1 MIWPGTLVSAK
12 ESNFDQCNSN
22 LSAINATNPFF
33 SDLMSQ
39 DQVKWWYWLWLLAL
53 MNLIQIHLW
62 TNAKTIPMMEKWFG
76 RVVTIDEIIRG
87 PICPQDA
94 VTPNPTNPNQSDPGQ
109 SKHYT

>member
-1 MIWPGTLVSAK
+1 
-12 ESNFDQCNSN
+12 
-22 LSAINATNPFF
+22 
-33 SDLMSQ
+33 
-39 DQVKWWYWLWLLAL
+39 
-53 MNLIQIHLW
+53 
-62 TNAKTIPMMEKWFG
+62 MEKWFG